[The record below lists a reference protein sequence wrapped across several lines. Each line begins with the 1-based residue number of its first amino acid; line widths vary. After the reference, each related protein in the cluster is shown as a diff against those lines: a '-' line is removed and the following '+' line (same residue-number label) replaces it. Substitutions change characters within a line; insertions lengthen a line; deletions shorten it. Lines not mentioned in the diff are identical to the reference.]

1 MKFSQQAA
9 DTFSQTEGRA
19 DSFSV
24 GEGGGGGSSNMSA
37 LLTPDSTEPKLLNIF
52 NVTNQLRLY
61 LILVQRD

>member
-24 GEGGGGGSSNMSA
+24 GEGGGSSNMSA

-52 NVTNQLRLY
+52 NETNQLRLS
-61 LILVQRD
+61 LIAILVQRD